1 MKKHCA
7 QRYSKQQKKI
17 TGQTTLKNTP
27 QDEVIHSSL
36 QNREFKHNVCPHTH
50 SISFAFYNL
59 RTVLA
64 FF

>member
-1 MKKHCA
+1 MNETVLSVIQNKKL
-7 QRYSKQQKKI
+7 
-17 TGQTTLKNTP
+17 TEQTTLKKTP

-50 SISFAFYNL
+50 SISFGSYNL